1 MLLYMIKLYFL
12 PLFIKTKILSFTI
25 IDKQREKLNNE
36 IIKFHTKRVVRKI
49 LDQIIEN
56 VIQELI

>member
-12 PLFIKTKILSFTI
+12 PWFIKTKILSFTI